1 MYMPIR
7 VWRGNK
13 LSLFQKVFNFLLWQI
28 ELIIHITLLNR
39 DDLGVEKGLKNNFL
53 LKTSTAKE
61 NLQMLSKHECY
72 KNLKINC

>member
-28 ELIIHITLLNR
+28 ELLNR
-39 DDLGVEKGLKNNFL
+39 DDLGVEKGLKNNHL

-61 NLQMLSKHECY
+61 KLQLL
-72 KNLKINC
+72 NIA